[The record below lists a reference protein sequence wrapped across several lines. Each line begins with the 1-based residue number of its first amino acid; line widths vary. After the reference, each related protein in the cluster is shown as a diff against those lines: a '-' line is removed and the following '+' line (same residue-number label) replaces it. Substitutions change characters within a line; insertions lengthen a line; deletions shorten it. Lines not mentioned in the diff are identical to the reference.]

1 MKYPRLSVLFV
12 LLVLV
17 CPLTAQ
23 MREVLREDFEAYPL
37 DETIAGRM
45 SGGRAWRV
53 VGAMPG
59 DLAVVTAADA
69 AEGGQSL
76 LLSDMSAGRVR
87 VILEMEPI
95 STGSLSVS
103 IKEQVNDDGR
113 PDAFLVMVGAAAIS
127 RKPDGDGFWFTA
139 GKGRGRTVRFVGPA
153 HRYAPGKWNRL
164 RLEFDSSAKTAAFF
178 INDVEVAR
186 LENPSADF
194 SARAV
199 QISTYSSITVG
210 DTIFLDDI
218 VVCSADAS
226 ETRPAPAAV
235 ENGM

>member
-1 MKYPRLSVLFV
+1 RSPRLRLPHDPSSFVSSMKYPRLSVLFV

-59 DLAVVTAADA
+59 DPAVVTAADA

-103 IKEQVNDDGR
+103 
-113 PDAFLVMVGAAAIS
+113 
-127 RKPDGDGFWFTA
+127 
-139 GKGRGRTVRFVGPA
+139 
-153 HRYAPGKWNRL
+153 
-164 RLEFDSSAKTAAFF
+164 
-178 INDVEVAR
+178 
-186 LENPSADF
+186 
-194 SARAV
+194 
-199 QISTYSSITVG
+199 
-210 DTIFLDDI
+210 
-218 VVCSADAS
+218 
-226 ETRPAPAAV
+226 
-235 ENGM
+235 